1 MFEPSEDTNNSQNEY
16 KENTMEMI
24 KQLETHFMDVM
35 NSGGPIMWVIL
46 SVAILAM
53 ILLSWQSL
61 NVMSLNR
68 NAKRDY
74 QRLSHDATFVPSSE
88 TTHSNSPIAQLMDKV
103 DWQAVENKDDV
114 TKEMNIHIA
123 DIMPKLNNG
132 LSTIGTLGSILPMLG
147 LLGTVTGMIN
157 VFEVIAIQGSGDADA
172 MAGGI
177 SQALLTTASGL
188 IIAIPVI
195 FCHHLLANRVNALM
209 DITGQ
214 AMQVVLHRD
223 ISLFRTNLNVNGKG
237 AVSHA

>member
-1 MFEPSEDTNNSQNEY
+1 MG
-16 KENTMEMI
+16 MI
-24 KQLETHFMDVM
+24 KQLETNFMDVM

-53 ILLSWQSL
+53 VLLSWQSL

-68 NAKRDY
+68 NARRDY
-74 QRLSHDATFVPSSE
+74 QLLNKDTTFVPTSVSTSE
-88 TTHSNSPIAQLMDKV
+88 RHQSNSPIAQLCDKV
-103 DWQAVENKDDV
+103 NWENVETKDDV

-223 ISLFRTNLNVNGKG
+223 ISLFRSNLYANTNANIRG
-237 AVSHA
+237 AESHA